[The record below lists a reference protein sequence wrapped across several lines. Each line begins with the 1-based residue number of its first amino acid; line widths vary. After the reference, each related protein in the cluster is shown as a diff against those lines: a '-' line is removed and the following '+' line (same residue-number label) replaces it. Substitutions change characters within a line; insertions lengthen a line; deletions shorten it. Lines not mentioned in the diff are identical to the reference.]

1 MTRRLRIPLVAAVA
15 ALAAPSTALA
25 HGGQVPRSE
34 LAGAW
39 RASWVVL
46 ALAALGAVLFA
57 QAIVRLRRRGR
68 RDDAGWDRVALFSA
82 GLGLL
87 VLALVSPLDA
97 LGEDYLLSGH
107 MLQHM
112 LIGDAAP
119 ALLVVAVRSPLVF
132 FLLPAFLLRRLAH
145 VGALRRALGFLLRP
159 SVSMAV
165 WVLVYA
171 AWHAP
176 AAYDYVLTRPLVHDL
191 EHATFVFAGLLVWAQ
206 IVDPARR
213 AALSRYGRL
222 AFAVALFA
230 GGQVLADVLIFSFTP
245 LYPAYVDQPER
256 LFGLSPRL
264 DQQLAGVVM
273 MVEQL
278 LTVGAAAVLLLRPA
292 FQRRRSV
299 ERRLAA
305 PSV

>member
-1 MTRRLRIPLVAAVA
+1 MLATVA
-15 ALAAPSTALA
+15 ALVAPSTALA
-25 HGGQVPRSE
+25 HGGEVPRSE

-46 ALAALGAVLFA
+46 ALAALGAILFA
-57 QAIVRLRRRGR
+57 HAVVRLRRRGR
-68 RDDAGWDRVALFSA
+68 RDDAGWDRVVLFSA

-97 LGEDYLLSGH
+97 IGEDYLLSGH
-107 MLQHM
+107 MLQHI

-119 ALLVVAVRSPLVF
+119 ALLVVAVRGPLVF
-132 FLLPAFLLRRLAH
+132 FLLPAFLLRRLAR
-145 VGALRRALGFLLRP
+145 VGPLRDALGFLLRP

-165 WVLVYA
+165 WVVVYA
-171 AWHAP
+171 AWHVP

-191 EHATFVFAGLLVWAQ
+191 EHATFVLAGVLVWAQ

-213 AALSRYGRL
+213 GALSRYRRL

-230 GGQVLADVLIFSFTP
+230 GGQVLADVLIFSFNP
-245 LYPAYVDQPER
+245 FYAAYADQPER

-273 MVEQL
+273 MVEQI
-278 LTVGAAAVLLLRPA
+278 LTVGTASVFLLRPA

-299 ERRLAA
+299 ERRLTA